1 MSQYHLTQSK
11 RILTIDQAS
20 YNAYSYANYTH
31 RRTLAIV
38 AMIDTDKFEEKLD
51 RLIEL
56 CQQLKSE
63 NQTLLQ
69 READLVGER
78 GQLLEKN
85 EMARQKIETMINR
98 LRNVAAD

>member
-1 MSQYHLTQSK
+1 
-11 RILTIDQAS
+11 
-20 YNAYSYANYTH
+20 
-31 RRTLAIV
+31 
-38 AMIDTDKFEEKLD
+38 MIDTDKFEEKLD

-63 NQTLLQ
+63 NLALRD